1 MKKTKY
7 LLIGA
12 AIGWLASNVNFAL
25 RVDKIKTKAWNEGL
39 EDGRKLLFAGAKYR
53 HGLPTN
59 DRPPR
64 N

>member
-12 AIGWLASNVNFAL
+12 VVGWLASNVNFAL
-25 RVDKIKTKAWNEGL
+25 RVDKIKTKAWNEGVR
-39 EDGRKLLFAGAKYR
+39 DGKQLTITEARYKMGR
-53 HGLPTN
+53 PTN

-64 N
+64 I